1 MEYILST
8 LGNLVHQTAFFN
20 LTWGNYLMIL
30 VALFFMYLAIKKEI
44 TTSKEIGAAMGI
56 PKNYVLKIT
65 HKLVE
70 AGIIERLVGAQ
81 GGFSLAQKIDDITLL
96 DILNIMQ
103 PTMRVNRFLE
113 EDKFCSRYAT
123 ENCPVR
129 GFYCKLQE
137 ELEKSLKKMT
147 IKRLLADAN

>member
-1 MEYILST
+1 MQLNVTTDYAIRIVL
-8 LGNLVHQTAFFN
+8 
-20 LTWGNYLMIL
+20 
-30 VALFFMYLAIKKEI
+30 YLAIKKEI

-81 GGFSLAQKIDDITLL
+81 GGFLLAQKIEDITLL
-96 DILNIMQ
+96 DIVNIME
-103 PTMRVNRFLE
+103 PTMRVNRCLE

-129 GFYCKLQE
+129 GFYCKLQT
-137 ELEKSLKKMT
+137 ELEKSLQKMT
-147 IKRLLADAN
+147 VKKLLSDTK

>member
-1 MEYILST
+1 MQLNVTTDYAIRIVL
-8 LGNLVHQTAFFN
+8 
-20 LTWGNYLMIL
+20 
-30 VALFFMYLAIKKEI
+30 YLAIKKEI

-70 AGIIERLVGAQ
+70 AGIIERL
-81 GGFSLAQKIDDITLL
+81 AQKIDDITLL
-96 DILNIMQ
+96 DILNIME
-103 PTMRVNRFLE
+103 PTMRVNRCLE

>member
-1 MEYILST
+1 MQLNVTTDYAIRIVL
-8 LGNLVHQTAFFN
+8 
-20 LTWGNYLMIL
+20 
-30 VALFFMYLAIKKEI
+30 YLAIKKEI

-96 DILNIMQ
+96 DILNIME
-103 PTMRVNRFLE
+103 PTMRLTVVWKRINSAAVMLL
-113 EDKFCSRYAT
+113 KI
-123 ENCPVR
+123 VR
-129 GFYCKLQE
+129 SAGFTASCRK
-137 ELEKSLKKMT
+137 
-147 IKRLLADAN
+147 N

>member
-1 MEYILST
+1 MQLNVTTDYAIRIVL
-8 LGNLVHQTAFFN
+8 
-20 LTWGNYLMIL
+20 
-30 VALFFMYLAIKKEI
+30 YLAIKKEI

-65 HKLVE
+65 HK
-70 AGIIERLVGAQ
+70 
-81 GGFSLAQKIDDITLL
+81 
-96 DILNIMQ
+96 
-103 PTMRVNRFLE
+103 LE

>member
-1 MEYILST
+1 MQLNDTTDYAIRVVL
-8 LGNLVHQTAFFN
+8 
-20 LTWGNYLMIL
+20 
-30 VALFFMYLAIKKEI
+30 YLAIKKEI

-56 PKNYVLKIT
+56 PKNYV
-65 HKLVE
+65 E

-81 GGFSLAQKIDDITLL
+81 GGFSLAQNIDDITLL
-96 DILNIMQ
+96 DILNIME
-103 PTMRVNRFLE
+103 PTMRVNRCLE

>member
-1 MEYILST
+1 MSYIVTT
-8 LGNLVHQTAFFN
+8 LGNLIQQTAFFG
-20 LTWGNYLMIL
+20 LSWGNYLMVV
-30 VALFFMYLAIKKEI
+30 VALVFLYLAIKKEI

-96 DILNIMQ
+96 DILNIME
-103 PTMRVNRFLE
+103 PTMRVNRCLE

>member
-1 MEYILST
+1 MQLNVTTDYAIRIVL
-8 LGNLVHQTAFFN
+8 
-20 LTWGNYLMIL
+20 
-30 VALFFMYLAIKKEI
+30 YLAIKKEI

-96 DILNIMQ
+96 DILNIMVWKRINSAAV
-103 PTMRVNRFLE
+103 MLL
-113 EDKFCSRYAT
+113 KI
-123 ENCPVR
+123 VR
-129 GFYCKLQE
+129 SAGFTASCRKNW
-137 ELEKSLKKMT
+137 KKV
-147 IKRLLADAN
+147 

>member
-1 MEYILST
+1 
-8 LGNLVHQTAFFN
+8 
-20 LTWGNYLMIL
+20 
-30 VALFFMYLAIKKEI
+30 
-44 TTSKEIGAAMGI
+44 MGI

-96 DILNIMQ
+96 DILNIME
-103 PTMRVNRFLE
+103 PTMRVNRCLE

-137 ELEKSLKKMT
+137 ELEKV
-147 IKRLLADAN
+147 